1 MPNPLFNALVG
12 GRMSGNGPL
21 NMLQQFQKFKQDM
34 QGKNPKEEVSRLLQS
49 GKINQQQLNQIPFSY
64 THLDV
69 YKRQGYISAEC
80 GNAAVCVF

>member
-1 MPNPLFNALVG
+1 VIDMPNPLFNALVG

-49 GKINQQQLNQIPFSY
+49 GKINQQQLNQIQQMA
-64 THLDV
+64 
-69 YKRQGYISAEC
+69 RQLQGILK
-80 GNAAVCVF
+80 